1 MKQNM
6 AELSFE
12 IHLFHSLA
20 LVNHVAN
27 KWESIHARWRELPQL
42 YSRYKIYQISRMEN
56 KSVSSAYVYYV
67 SLFFRWL
74 CVFVGFIWGKGKKL
88 SRRERKNG

>member
-1 MKQNM
+1 MKQNR

-56 KSVSSAYVYYV
+56 KSVSSVYVYVLVFYSFV
-67 SLFFRWL
+67 CW
-74 CVFVGFIWGKGKKL
+74 VFVGLFRGQ
-88 SRRERKNG
+88 R

>member
-1 MKQNM
+1 MKQNR

-12 IHLFHSLA
+12 IHLFHSQA

-42 YSRYKIYQISRMEN
+42 YSRYKIYQISRTEN
-56 KSVSSAYVYYV
+56 KSVSSAYVYMLVYSFV
-67 SLFFRWL
+67 G
-74 CVFVGFIWGKGKKL
+74 CVFL
-88 SRRERKNG
+88 